1 MMSEPTSFIRFEREG
16 GVGIITIAR
25 PERRNALK
33 SVMYGEIAN
42 ALKSCDADENIRAIV
57 IRGEGRDYSAGND
70 INDFHDF
77 GKVVDESNI
86 DPKSVVNR
94 ERAPSVDLVYVMT
107 EIRKPIV
114 AAVQGNAVGF
124 GATMLL
130 LVDFVIA
137 EPNTV
142 LRYPFVDL
150 AMIPEAGS
158 SLLLKER
165 VGAARAAQI
174 LMITGK
180 VEADEAYRIGLVN
193 EVVES
198 GAGFTRAMEYAAI
211 LAGKPPV
218 ALMETK
224 ALLRR
229 DPEPLVE
236 RIQHEFDKI
245 AERTTSA
252 EAQAIFAK
260 FLKK

>member
-1 MMSEPTSFIRFEREG
+1 MNAPTGFIRLEREG
-16 GVGIITIAR
+16 GVGVITIAR
-25 PERRNALK
+25 PDRRNALK
-33 SVMYGEIAN
+33 SIMYGEIAE
-42 ALKSCDADENIRAIV
+42 ALKSCDSDDNIRAIV
-57 IRGEGRDYSAGND
+57 LRGEGRDYCAGND
-70 INDFHDF
+70 ISDFQQF
-77 GKVVDESNI
+77 GKVVDDTKI

-137 EPNTV
+137 EPSAV

-150 AMIPEAGS
+150 AMVPEAGS

-180 VEADEAYRIGLVN
+180 VEAEEAQRIGLVN
-193 EVVES
+193 ELVEA

-218 ALMETK
+218 ALIETK

-229 DPEPLVE
+229 DSEPLTDRV
-236 RIQHEFDKI
+236 RYEFEKI
-245 AERTTSA
+245 AERTTSV

>member
-1 MMSEPTSFIRFEREG
+1 MSEPTGFIRLEREG
-16 GVGIITIAR
+16 CVGIITIAR
-25 PERRNALK
+25 GDRRNALK
-33 SVMYGEIAN
+33 SLMYGEIAD
-42 ALKSCDADENIRAIV
+42 ALRSCDDDEQIRAIV
-57 IRGEGRDYSAGND
+57 LRGEGRDYCAGND

-77 GKVVDESNI
+77 GKVVEGSKI

-94 ERAPSVDLVYVMT
+94 DRAPSVDLVYVLT
-107 EIRKPIV
+107 ETRKPII
-114 AAVQGNAVGF
+114 AAAQGNAVGF

-137 EPNTV
+137 EPDTV

-150 AMIPEAGS
+150 AMVPEAGS

-165 VGAARAAQI
+165 VGVARASQI
-174 LMITGK
+174 LMISGK
-180 VEADEAYRIGLVN
+180 VEAAEALQIGLVN
-193 EVVES
+193 EVVEA
-198 GAGFTRAMEYAAI
+198 GAAFTRAMEYAAI
-211 LAGKPPV
+211 LASKPPV
-218 ALMETK
+218 ALIETK

-229 DPEPLVE
+229 DAEPLTDRIKYEFE
-236 RIQHEFDKI
+236 RI